1 MASPRNGQ
9 PFSRDPIHP
18 QTQPP
23 IAPDRR
29 MRGRRPERADR
40 RMRRPRD
47 QTERRRQR
55 WLISLG
61 VGIFLIIGGIVGYGY
76 YHEYIAPP
84 RVLAAQV
91 GDTRY
96 SQGDLVKRMRMLQA
110 DAAVGGPSLDF
121 AQAPFE
127 VLNSMAEAGV
137 IRRLA
142 PELNV
147 QVTEAHIEVALLQKF
162 FSRVP
167 EGQEAVPGQI
177 EQEYKE
183 EYRRFL
189 NRNHLSEPDYRELIG
204 ERIYRAGVRAKLGEK
219 VPSIGEQVEVHWIS
233 LPSDTLSSDEGPT
246 GPTPK
251 QVRNRLETEDLE
263 DLAAELSVD
272 FRYADDKGY
281 VGWVPEGAFP
291 GLDEVLFGSDKRE
304 AIAHNEISQ
313 PIYTLGGDYIVKVTG
328 GPETR
333 EISDLM
339 REKLKDEV
347 MAEWLLEQKTI
358 GGKEGWFKVKFNSKL
373 YAWAIDQ
380 VKQTAPRSTVPA
392 GG

>member
-1 MASPRNGQ
+1 MASPPNGQ
-9 PFSRDPIHP
+9 PFSKDPIHP
-18 QTQPP
+18 EPP
-23 IAPDRR
+23 KAPDRR
-29 MRGRRPERADR
+29 MRGRRAQPADR

-47 QTERRRQR
+47 QRERRRRR
-55 WLISLG
+55 WLIALG
-61 VGIFLIIGGIVGYGY
+61 VGIFLMIGGIVGYGY
-76 YHEYIAPP
+76 YHEFIAPP

-137 IRRLA
+137 IRRFA

-147 QVTEAHIEVALLQKF
+147 QVTEAHIEVGLLQKF
-162 FSRVP
+162 YPRVP

-177 EQEYKE
+177 EQEYKDA
-183 EYRRFL
+183 YQSFL
-189 NRNHLSEPDYRELIG
+189 NRNHLSDPDYRELIG
-204 ERIYRAGVRAKLGEK
+204 ERIYRAGVRAKLGDQ
-219 VPSIGEQVEVHWIS
+219 VPSLGEQVEVHWIS
-233 LPSDTLSSDEGPT
+233 VSSDLLSSDEEPAGPDA
-246 GPTPK
+246 K
-251 QVRNRLETEDLE
+251 QVRTRLDTEDFE
-263 DLAAELSVD
+263 DVAAEVSVD
-272 FRYADDKGY
+272 FRYSDQNGF
-281 VGWVPEGAFP
+281 VGWVPKGAFP
-291 GLDEVLFGSDKRE
+291 SLDETLFGSDE
-304 AIAHNEISQ
+304 QEPIAHNEISQ
-313 PIYTLGGDYIVKVTG
+313 PIYSLQGDYIVKVTG

-358 GGKEGWFKVKFNSKL
+358 GGKEGWFQVKFNSSL

-380 VKQTAPRSTVPA
+380 VKQAAPRSTPPA